1 MDQIIRPLEMAAA
14 GQDKCRRIQVY
25 PEELSRRT
33 LPKNSKE
40 SRVRLFYEM
49 FTVFSLPRR

>member
-1 MDQIIRPLEMAAA
+1 MDQIIRPIEMAAA